1 MRPGWHR
8 TLGLLDKIT
17 LLQELK
23 GLYGVRRQKLL
34 SLGIPC
40 STYYRWQR
48 LYRDQGGDGLQ
59 GKRRA
64 PKRIWNRLSED
75 ERRRII
81 EVAKHHPELSS
92 RLLAI
97 KITDEEHFC
106 VSPTTVYRLLK
117 QHGLITPKPLT
128 DLPAAKSWRHKT
140 RRVDEIWQS
149 DATHYFVVGWGFY
162 KQITVQDDYSR
173 NPLAWDLKPDES
185 AFSISD
191 VMEQAIENANRLG
204 HLKAGQRPKLLSD
217 NGPGFTSRI
226 LNEYLHAHGI
236 EHIFGKPYHPQT
248 QGKIERFHRSIKE
261 KVCLF
266 VYCSPE
272 DLKAGIDEAIMRY
285 ARTPHTALR
294 NVSPLDVYLG
304 RQEEILQRRAEKK
317 RLTLERRKQYN
328 MGYKKEGEQP

>member
-8 TLGLLDKIT
+8 TLGLLDKIA

-23 GLYGVRRQKLL
+23 ELHGVRRQKLL
-34 SLGIPC
+34 ALGIPC

-64 PKRIWNRLSED
+64 PKRIWNRLRED

-140 RRVDEIWQS
+140 KHVDEIWQS
-149 DATHYFVVGWGFY
+149 DATHYFVVNWGFY

-173 NPLAWDLKPDES
+173 NPIAWDVKADET
-185 AFSISD
+185 AFSISE
-191 VMEQAIENANRLG
+191 VFEKALENAKDLG
-204 HLKAGQRPKLLSD
+204 HLKNGHKPMLLSD
-217 NGPGFTSRI
+217 NGPGFTSKVLAKY
-226 LNEYLHAHGI
+226 LNAHGI
-236 EHIFGKPYHPQT
+236 KHIFGAPYHPQT
-248 QGKIERFHRSIKE
+248 QGKIERFHRSIKSR
-261 KVCLF
+261 VCLI
-266 VYCSPE
+266 VYCNP
-272 DLKAGIDEAIMRY
+272 DALKQGVDAAIHNY
-285 ARTPHTALR
+285 ARTPHTALK
-294 NVSPLDVYLG
+294 NVSPRDVYAG
-304 RQEEILQRRAEKK
+304 RKEEILKKRAEKK
-317 RLTLERRKQYN
+317 ILTMERRRLYN
-328 MGYKKEGEQP
+328 KALREKGRQL